1 MVTPRMGSSLGGFQ
15 DQMARRLTGRLPRQK
30 PDGKWKYT
38 STATAK
44 ARYEVGFQ
52 TMGGYIRIQQKK
64 VSHYIDTLSLID
76 LCEGSERAPGARV
89 GMVWWDQTGINLV
102 GARETAAAAAEN
114 DGGEEWRMV
123 RKGRLPGRSNSIEY
137 T

>member
-64 VSHYIDTLSLID
+64 VSHYIVSGFFFKAGVQAVFLFGLEI
-76 LCEGSERAPGARV
+76 
-89 GMVWWDQTGINLV
+89 
-102 GARETAAAAAEN
+102 
-114 DGGEEWRMV
+114 
-123 RKGRLPGRSNSIEY
+123 
-137 T
+137 